1 MWKLVQEQLSRCLQQ
16 LQDEKAKTDA
26 HVQSLKK
33 RRANLTVSTRT
44 FLTTG
49 RGARLTSDPAFLLK
63 KSTGA
68 MKQQV
73 REHFDSMRRVL
84 EQDEQDILESLELD
98 LRQARTRLDQVLQDW
113 IHHQEQLGKHI
124 SRTQKSKPAAE
135 HDGKVRIQ
143 LRVSLLS
150 MKNNVCALN

>member
-1 MWKLVQEQLSRCLQQ
+1 MWKLVQEQLSRCLEQ
-16 LQDEKAKTDA
+16 LQDEKAKADA
-26 HVQSLKK
+26 HVQSLKT
-33 RRANLTVSTRT
+33 RRANLTVSTRLL
-44 FLTTG
+44 LTTS
-49 RGARLTSDPAFLLK
+49 RGARLTSDSTFLLK

-84 EQDEQDILESLELD
+84 EQDEQDVLESLELD

-124 SRTQKSKPAAE
+124 SRAQKSKPAAE
-135 HDGKVRIQ
+135 HDGKV
-143 LRVSLLS
+143 
-150 MKNNVCALN
+150 